1 MTNIKEIDKELYYQK
16 YIKKDYEKLN
26 TLWNKVKDN
35 KELLEEAI
43 IVTKNKFGEDTLKSL
58 SICECMLITYDKV
71 DKEVYQKLVNTIYS
85 NEQIARK
92 VLDGAANGGF
102 SFLLYT
108 LFNQNLKL
116 TEEQKAFAVDEA
128 MNKKGTTR
136 YKKLRETYKQELAEQ
151 GINDDQTVVVDLD
164 GMKTPVGAKG
174 FNMYMFG
181 MMYGMSE
188 MLAHGQGEYDI
199 RYHIL
204 RNSNWTNEEKKKL
217 IDEFWYNPKTYE
229 ERLEQWEW
237 GIINDASS
245 EDIILE
251 MWLLY
256 DYTYQDILELSS
268 NDKEKADNI
277 WNEINFCRTMIDLK
291 TPSYLKETSVPV
303 LKRTINN

>member
-1 MTNIKEIDKELYYQK
+1 MIDIKEVDKELYYQK
-16 YIKKDYEKLN
+16 YINKDFDKLN
-26 TLWNKVKDN
+26 KLWNEVKDN

-43 IVTKNKFGEDTLKSL
+43 KVTKDKFGEDTLESL
-58 SICECMLITYDKV
+58 VICECMLITYDKV
-71 DKEVYQKLVNTIYS
+71 DNEVYQKLVNTIYS
-85 NEQIARK
+85 NEHIARR

-108 LFNQNLKL
+108 LFNQKLKL

-136 YKKLRETYKQELAEQ
+136 YKKIREAYQKELTKQ
-151 GINDDQTVVVDLD
+151 GINDDQTLVVDLD
-164 GMKTPVGAKG
+164 GMTTPVGAHA
-174 FNMYMFG
+174 FNTYMFS

-188 MLAHGQGEYDI
+188 MLAHGAGDYDI

-217 IDEFWYNPKTYE
+217 IDEFWYNPKVYE

-237 GIINDASS
+237 GIINDAYCN
-245 EDIILE
+245 DIILE
-251 MWLLY
+251 IYILY
-256 DYTYQDILELSS
+256 DYRYEDILELSL
-268 NDKEKADNI
+268 NNKEVADRI
-277 WNEINFCRTMIDLK
+277 WDEINFCRTIKELK
-291 TPSYLKETSVPV
+291 EPSYLKENESPA

>member
-1 MTNIKEIDKELYYQK
+1 MIEIKEIDNELYYLK
-16 YIKKDYEKLN
+16 YIKKNFDKLN
-26 TLWNKVKDN
+26 KLWNEVKDN

-43 IVTKNKFGEDTLKSL
+43 KVTKNKFGEDTLKSL
-58 SICECMLITYDKV
+58 IICECMLITYDKV
-71 DKEVYQKLVNTIYS
+71 DNEIYQKLVNTIYS
-85 NEQIARK
+85 NEKIARK

-108 LFNQNLKL
+108 LFNQKLKL

-128 MNKKGTTR
+128 MNKKSTTR
-136 YKKLRETYKQELAEQ
+136 YKKLREEYIKELENKQ
-151 GINDDQTVVVDLD
+151 ITDDDTIMMDLD
-164 GMKTPVGAKG
+164 GMKTPIGPKS
-174 FNMYMFG
+174 FNIYMFG
-181 MMYGMSE
+181 ISYGMSE

-217 IDEFWYNPKTYE
+217 IDEFWYNTNTYE
-229 ERLEQWEW
+229 EYLEQWQW

-251 MWLLY
+251 IWLLY

-268 NDKEKADNI
+268 NNKEKANTI
-277 WNEINFCRTMIDLK
+277 WDEINFCRTMIELK
-291 TPSYLKETSVPV
+291 TPNYLKDSDVTV
-303 LKRTINN
+303 LKRTINK

>member
-35 KELLEEAI
+35 KELLGEAI
-43 IVTKNKFGEDTLKSL
+43 IVTKNKFGEDTLESL
-58 SICECMLITYDKV
+58 IICELMLITYDKV
-71 DKEVYQKLVNTIYS
+71 DNEIYQKLVSTIYT

-108 LFNQNLKL
+108 LFNQKLKL
-116 TEEQKAFAVDEA
+116 TSEQKAFAVNEA

-136 YKKLRETYKQELAEQ
+136 YKKIRETYKQELAEQ
-151 GINDDQTVVVDLD
+151 GVNDDQTVVVDLD
-164 GMKTPVGAKG
+164 GMKTPVGAHT
-174 FNMYMFG
+174 FNTYMFG

-188 MLAHGQGEYDI
+188 MLAHGQGDYDI

-217 IDEFWYNPKTYE
+217 IHEFWYNPKVYE

-237 GIINDASS
+237 GIINDASY
-245 EDIILE
+245 ENIILE
-251 MWLLY
+251 IWMLY
-256 DYTYQDILELSS
+256 DYTYQDILELSL
-268 NDKEKADNI
+268 NNKEKADNI
-277 WNEINFCRTMIDLK
+277 WDEINFCRTMRELR
-291 TPSYLKETSVPV
+291 TPSYLQEEDKPV